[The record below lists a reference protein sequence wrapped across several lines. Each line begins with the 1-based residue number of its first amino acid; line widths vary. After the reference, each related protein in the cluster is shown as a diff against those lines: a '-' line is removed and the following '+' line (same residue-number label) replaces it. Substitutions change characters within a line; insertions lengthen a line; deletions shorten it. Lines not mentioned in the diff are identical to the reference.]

1 MSCHPKRTVQQMGLS
16 DILIGGNP
24 WQPLLAETGQA
35 LSPEAK
41 RKRSSHRTRW
51 RGVDY
56 CDLSAYFTKQGIFP

>member
-41 RKRSSHRTRW
+41 RKAFITSYQVAW
-51 RGVDY
+51 RR
-56 CDLSAYFTKQGIFP
+56 LL